1 MTGGWL
7 GAGWLGCWLAGLLVG
22 PASVAALPG
31 CRRPHCRL
39 LRLPLLP
46 RSATV
51 CPKGLNPGKA
61 IAKVKQIVE
70 TGKVV

>member
-1 MTGGWL
+1 MSRHACMSAQMSSPPAPALT
-7 GAGWLGCWLAGLLVG
+7 AVLLLC
-22 PASVAALPG
+22 PHF
-31 CRRPHCRL
+31 RPF
-39 LRLPLLP
+39 